1 MSGQH
6 LDMTQKNRRL
16 DVLFGLLILGG
27 ILSFALLGFW
37 LQSLSRDL
45 RISNEARD
53 ALARQVQQLG
63 EKPVA
68 GPPGSRGDP
77 GQSVVGPRGATGPSG
92 ARGPS
97 GATGKTGSKGDT
109 GASATASP
117 GATGPQGPSGA
128 QGAPGPAGPAGQDGQ
143 DGTDGQDGQTCPDG
157 YSLQSPSY
165 DEDALVCRRD
175 GAPDPT
181 PSDTSST
188 PQTVALDPNRRVYA

>member
-6 LDMTQKNRRL
+6 LDMAQKQRRL

-68 GPPGSRGDP
+68 GPPGSRGEP
-77 GQSVVGPRGATGPSG
+77 GQSVVGPSGPSG
-92 ARGPS
+92 PPGPT
-97 GATGKTGSKGDT
+97 GATGKTGAKGATGPKGDT
-109 GASATASP
+109 GASAVASP
-117 GATGPQGPSGA
+117 GPTGA
-128 QGAPGPAGPAGQDGQ
+128 QGPPGPAGPAGQDGK
-143 DGTDGQDGQTCPDG
+143 DGTDGRDGQTCPDG
-157 YSLQSPSY
+157 YSLQTPSY
-165 DEDALVCRRD
+165 DENALVCRKD

-181 PSDTSST
+181 PSDSPST
-188 PQTVALDPNRRVYA
+188 PQAVALDPNRRVYA